1 MCGYIIAKPFCVAYA
16 VSIKQNLSRLKK
28 EVDLGLVSVFGPW
41 TEKSKIVRHFHSS
54 GSCRNTQRHKE
65 GVWRDRKQSRAQV
78 AMLGLG
84 FVHSGEL
91 DVCYSPPLKGS
102 A

>member
-41 TEKSKIVRHFHSS
+41 TEKSKIVRPS
-54 GSCRNTQRHKE
+54 T
-65 GVWRDRKQSRAQV
+65 AQAAAETPRGTKRV
-78 AMLGLG
+78 CGG
-84 FVHSGEL
+84 TGNSQEL
-91 DVCYSPPLKGS
+91 R
-102 A
+102 